1 MKRQKKH
8 PEFIYM
14 VVSIIAFICTAV
26 AIIVFSHTSGI
37 YTKFSFEITAVLVF
51 ISILVIPAI
60 IKAYAYGNMFKYDRN
75 ENNFSASFSIN
86 EYKLTGWIKGKYTF
100 LEAVSEACNGSF
112 ERGFELYVE
121 CLGKAE
127 DKRLRHACYRDMVK
141 NLKRMSDPIRLI
153 PYIRKGFEEFP
164 DDVTLFEYVGQYYMW
179 YKFADEK
186 EASEFFSKA
195 VECSNETRIKS
206 RAYYFMGFTEMLNKE
221 YEKAETHFIEA
232 YSMMKPAPCYLMI
245 DMAVCEACL
254 GKFDEARDCALR
266 AVMITDNQDDVNYI
280 GEKLDYMF
288 KAVDQPVNPDTEKL
302 VDELKRRRAAA
313 MEDSVQV
320 SDIEKFTAAVEKAKE
335 SIQ

>member
-75 ENNFSASFSIN
+75 ENNFSASFAIN

-112 ERGFELYVE
+112 ERGFELYVD
-121 CLGKAE
+121 CLGTAT
-127 DKRLRHACYRDMVK
+127 DKRLRRACYKDMVK
-141 NLKRMSDPIRLI
+141 NLKRMDNNIRIL
-153 PYIRKGFEEFP
+153 PYILRGCEEFP
-164 DDVTLFEYVGQYYMW
+164 NEKDLFECVSSYYIF
-179 YKFADEK
+179 YRYADEK
-186 EASEFFSKA
+186 EALGWFGKVIESSGDNDIKA
-195 VECSNETRIKS
+195 
-206 RAYYFMGFTEMLNKE
+206 RAYYYRGVSELFGRNYGQAEPDL
-221 YEKAETHFIEA
+221 EKAYELCRQPRSDICMDLA
-232 YSMMKPAPCYLMI
+232 MCKC
-245 DMAVCEACL
+245 CL
-254 GKFDEARDCALR
+254 GKYDESREL
-266 AVMITDNQDDVNYI
+266 AVQAVSVATDIYYIEFISEQITYLFKAKTQEINPEI
-280 GEKLDYMF
+280 EKLI
-288 KAVDQPVNPDTEKL
+288 N
-302 VDELKRRRAAA
+302 ELKRRRAAA

-320 SDIEKFTAAVEKAKE
+320 ADIEKFTAAVEKAKE